1 MDEDGIQRFV
11 EELGIQIERD
21 TAAPR
26 MVGRVFAWLLISD
39 PPEQSAAD
47 LAEALDASKGS
58 ISTAT
63 QMLERFGFIE
73 RLRLRG
79 ERFDRFRARPEA
91 WDDFFWRLE
100 QFTGPRRVHRLGL
113 DALADEPPERRAR
126 LEELDA
132 IYAWWEKRLPELR
145 VEYLRDRREARGED
159 GRTTS

>member
-100 QFTGPRRVHRLGL
+100 QFTGP
-113 DALADEPPERRAR
+113 
-126 LEELDA
+126 
-132 IYAWWEKRLPELR
+132 
-145 VEYLRDRREARGED
+145 
-159 GRTTS
+159 